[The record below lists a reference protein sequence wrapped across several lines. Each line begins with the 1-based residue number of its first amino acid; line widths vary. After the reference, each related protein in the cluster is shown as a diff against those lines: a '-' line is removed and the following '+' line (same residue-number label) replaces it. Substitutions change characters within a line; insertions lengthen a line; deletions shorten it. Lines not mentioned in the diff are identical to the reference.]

1 MENSAKKAKLTAVEE
16 LNLYHEERELA
27 PLIEVSA
34 KKDSNLENEADFQ
47 SGKLKHK
54 PPTFE
59 YFEPIANE
67 SKPVHIKE
75 IKLPNAKQTH
85 EVCYEPKTQCVFV
98 SQMSSCVLVRIPIDE
113 NGFLMNEQDA
123 WKIGQRNE
131 AGEGIEGIAI
141 FNFVRAT
148 NSIQRMKP

>member
-1 MENSAKKAKLTAVEE
+1 MLRAKDAVRVRVADE
-16 LNLYHEERELA
+16 LLR
-27 PLIEVSA
+27 
-34 KKDSNLENEADFQ
+34 
-47 SGKLKHK
+47 
-54 PPTFE
+54 
-59 YFEPIANE
+59 
-67 SKPVHIKE
+67 
-75 IKLPNAKQTH
+75 
-85 EVCYEPKTQCVFV
+85 
-98 SQMSSCVLVRIPIDE
+98 VLVRIPIDE